1 MQPDTVLSEQQH
13 SQSYGPI
20 TTTSQPNGAGQA
32 GLANSAAGA
41 AHALAGWAIS
51 SLSKQLASGEAHS
64 SMSAAPALSSS
75 AGAGGMSGQAYQSNA
90 GLSVPGGFG
99 AASSTSGSP
108 RASTDSWSS
117 APAQQAQASNSRQP
131 TVPPARAPSTTVPG
145 FGLTKSMYNKPAAS
159 GSGSGGMKL
168 GGAKAKGKS
177 TTNSALD
184 EVMGDWDD
192 EGPENAW
199 GTDDLIDVNADD
211 DDWGKS
217 ETCLLA

>member
-1 MQPDTVLSEQQH
+1 
-13 SQSYGPI
+13 
-20 TTTSQPNGAGQA
+20 
-32 GLANSAAGA
+32 
-41 AHALAGWAIS
+41 
-51 SLSKQLASGEAHS
+51 
-64 SMSAAPALSSS
+64 
-75 AGAGGMSGQAYQSNA
+75 
-90 GLSVPGGFG
+90 
-99 AASSTSGSP
+99 
-108 RASTDSWSS
+108 
-117 APAQQAQASNSRQP
+117 
-131 TVPPARAPSTTVPG
+131 
-145 FGLTKSMYNKPAAS
+145 
-159 GSGSGGMKL
+159 MKL